1 MVYYSNKE
9 YKIIG
14 YEKSNRQGKM
24 YNAILENINTNTFI
38 RVPFGSNE
46 HENYID
52 NTGLN
57 LYPHLIH
64 GDKQRAI
71 NYRARAK
78 GKLKK
83 GYYSPS
89 YFSFYKLWKD

>member
-1 MVYYSNKE
+1 MVYYSKKE
-9 YKIIG
+9 YKLIG
-14 YEKSNRQGKM
+14 YEKSERKGKM
-24 YNAILENINTNTFI
+24 YNAILYNINTDRYI
-38 RVPFGSNE
+38 RVPFGSDT
-46 HENYID
+46 HENYSD

-78 GKLKK
+78 GKLKE

-89 YFSFYKLWKD
+89 SLAFYKLWM